1 MRRVLNRL
9 DPYHPTFTLSNL
21 PSAVPNYAVSGDV
34 FLYDPYPLDKAVRG
48 RAGVERII
56 SGFRERAHMA
66 GCPVWT
72 APQAFNWGIQ
82 ELVRR
87 GKKVKLSDYVEPTED
102 DIRSMALLCALD
114 GAAGFCFFNFPFPW
128 EDKVKKRYAEL
139 GMADYPEKLWKKIKA
154 AGWALKSLEPC
165 LTGTAE
171 AFPVRIENRGKAN
184 TRACLWRSENGRK
197 YLVIVGCGG
206 GKSDALITVPGAAV
220 LKSRFGHTVHLGNG
234 IYRFRSEDLNSDI
247 LMDAGE

>member
-1 MRRVLNRL
+1 MQYREMYSNMI
-9 DPYHPTFTLSNL
+9 PTRWTR
-21 PSAVPNYAVSGDV
+21 PSGDV
-34 FLYDPYPLDKAVRG
+34 PAWKESYPAFVSGHTWRAVR
-48 RAGVERII
+48 
-56 SGFRERAHMA
+56 SGPPRRPSTGEFR
-66 GCPVWT
+66 
-72 APQAFNWGIQ
+72 NWSGG
-82 ELVRR
+82 

-184 TRACLWRSENGRK
+184 TRACLWWSENGRK